1 MRPDSFPFWTIL
13 IGAVILIAAVAMT
26 GIILYRRYTGLRQ
39 GKAAL
44 LWLLGVAL
52 TVGFVIYEQQQNE
65 THNYRNIFGGPI
77 SLSCLACAI
86 GLPLLGLPFLVRLHR
101 KWIGGQVTE
110 AEKLPGIDGVRAWL
124 GAGNIICATLL
135 AICLTNL
142 FDLRFLAALALTF
155 GLLLIY
161 PFLKTATHAAPL
173 APAAPPEDLS
183 NEREKV
189 LQLLESG
196 RITAD
201 ESAELLNALGQ
212 SVPTRPP
219 AAKEMEMTPQRK
231 LVLLGAALLLVGF
244 FLPWYRTNPGAEYDS
259 AAQLQ
264 ISKMQDVLH
273 QPMPQLHDVP
283 GYVTLAQFTPTV
295 DLKGGD
301 MSHSLGWWVLLL
313 GLTAAILP
321 FLATTL
327 SGPMQKKVM
336 LACLGVGAVILVYLF
351 TDNLRCVSIGILA
364 GLAGYALELIG
375 TMRERPALR

>member
-13 IGAVILIAAVAMT
+13 IGAVILIAAVAWL
-26 GIILYRRYTGLRQ
+26 GIALYRRYTGLSR

-52 TVGFVIYEQQQNE
+52 AVGFTMYEQAHNE
-65 THNYRNIFGGPI
+65 IHNYRNIFGGPTT
-77 SLSCLACAI
+77 LGALVCASF
-86 GLPLLGLPFLVRLHR
+86 LPLLGLPFLVRLHR

-173 APAAPPEDLS
+173 APAAPLEDLS

-212 SVPTRPP
+212 SVPTRLP

-231 LVLLGAALLLVGF
+231 LVLLGAALLLIGF
-244 FLPWYRTNPGAEYDS
+244 FLPWFSINLNAEVT
-259 AAQLQ
+259 AAQEAVQQQLPHMPNLQ
-264 ISKMQDVLH
+264 LNL
-273 QPMPQLHDVP
+273 PQLASTTR
-283 GYVTLAQFTPTV
+283 VT
-295 DLKGGD
+295 GGD
-301 MSHSLGWWVLLL
+301 IGHGLGWWVLLL
-313 GLTAAILP
+313 GIAAAILP
-321 FLATTL
+321 FFATNL
-327 SGPMQKKVM
+327 NGPMQKKVM

>member
-1 MRPDSFPFWTIL
+1 
-13 IGAVILIAAVAMT
+13 AVAMT
-26 GIILYRRYTGLRQ
+26 GIILYRRYTGLSQ

-110 AEKLPGIDGVRAWL
+110 AEKLPGSAGVRAWL
-124 GAGNIICATLL
+124 GAGNIICAALL
-135 AICLTNL
+135 AICLNQL
-142 FDLRFLAALALTF
+142 FGVSFLAATTLTF

-161 PFLKTATHAAPL
+161 PLLMLATDPAATT
-173 APAAPPEDLS
+173 PAAPGEDLS
-183 NEREKV
+183 HEREKV

-196 RITAD
+196 RITAE

-212 SVPTRPP
+212 SVPARPP
-219 AAKEMEMTPQRK
+219 APKEMEMTPQRK
-231 LVLLGAALLLVGF
+231 LVLLGAALLLIGF
-244 FLPWYRTNPGAEYDS
+244 FLPWFSINLNAEVT
-259 AAQLQ
+259 AAQEVIQQQLPQ
-264 ISKMQDVLH
+264 MPNMQFNV
-273 QPMPQLHDVP
+273 PQLASTTR
-283 GYVTLAQFTPTV
+283 VT
-295 DLKGGD
+295 GGD
-301 MSHSLGWWVLLL
+301 IGHGLGWWVLLL
-313 GLTAAILP
+313 GIAAAILP
-321 FLATTL
+321 FFATNL
-327 SGPMQKKVM
+327 NGPMQKKVM

-351 TDNLRCVSIGILA
+351 TNNLRFISIGILA

-375 TMRERPALR
+375 TLRERSPLQ